1 MNVRA
6 LPNRPNKIFRRKE
19 MKLKTKMAGI
29 MICLAAAGLL
39 FTVTSCNRKKAG
51 GLTVAAVLKTT
62 TSPYWQT
69 VVSGLKDGAKEHNV
83 NLIGPLG
90 PATEDAVE
98 EQINMIQSV
107 ISQKPDV
114 LVLAPSQPPATIK
127 VLEQAKQ
134 AGIKVILVDSPMPDD
149 FTDYETFIGTTNYTA
164 GVDAAKMII
173 DAGIPGGSNVVLLE
187 GAPGNPTM
195 TQRCDGA
202 EKTFKDAGFVIAS
215 RQPAYSDKDRAFTV
229 MQNIL
234 QTTPDVA
241 AVFSAND
248 DQALGAWRAINQ
260 AGKKAVVVGV
270 DGTRDAL
277 NSILRGEL
285 YGSMG
290 QNSYQMGIL
299 AIESAVKLANGE
311 SIDKRIDSGTTPLT
325 GENAQKQIEFLDKIG
340 G

>member
-1 MNVRA
+1 M
-6 LPNRPNKIFRRKE
+6 
-19 MKLKTKMAGI
+19 KTKKAGI
-29 MICLAAAGLL
+29 AICQALVICLLSI
-39 FTVTSCNRKKAG
+39 FISCNRQSGAKEG
-51 GLTVAAVLKTT
+51 RITVAAVLKTT
-62 TSPYWQT
+62 TSPFWQT
-69 VVSGLKDGAKEHNV
+69 IVTGLKDGAEEYNV

-90 PATEDAVE
+90 PPTEDAVE

-114 LVLAPSQPPATIK
+114 LVLAPSQPPAAIK
-127 VLEQAKQ
+127 VLQQAKQ
-134 AGIKVILVDSPMPDD
+134 AGIKIILIDSPMTAD
-149 FTDYETFIGTTNYTA
+149 FTGYETFIGTTNYTA
-164 GVDAAKMII
+164 GVDAARMII
-173 DAGIPGGSNVVLLE
+173 NAGIPAGSNIVLLE

-234 QTTPDVA
+234 QTNPNVA

-260 AGKKAVVVGV
+260 AGKNAVVIGV

-299 AIESAVKLANGE
+299 AIENAVKLMNGE
-311 SIDKRIDSGTTPLT
+311 TISKRIDSGTTQLT
-325 GENAQKQIEFLDKIG
+325 RDNAQEQIEFLDKIG

>member
-1 MNVRA
+1 M
-6 LPNRPNKIFRRKE
+6 KIK
-19 MKLKTKMAGI
+19 KVGI
-29 MICLAAAGLL
+29 AICLAAAGLL
-39 FTVTSCNRKKAG
+39 LMITACNRQQAG
-51 GLTVAAVLKTT
+51 GAKTDGQVTVAAVLKTT

-83 NLIGPLG
+83 RLIGPLG
-90 PATEDAVE
+90 PPTEDAVE

-114 LVLAPSQPPATIK
+114 LVLAPSQPPATVK
-127 VLEQAKQ
+127 VLQQAKQ
-134 AGIKVILVDSPMPDD
+134 AGIKVILIDSPMPEE

-164 GVDAAKMII
+164 GVDAANMIVN
-173 DAGIPGGSNVVLLE
+173 AGIPQGSNIVLLE

-202 EKTFKDAGFVIAS
+202 EKAFKDAGFVIAS

-234 QTTPDVA
+234 QTNPNVA

-248 DQALGAWRAINQ
+248 DQALGAWRAINL
-260 AGKKAVVVGV
+260 AGKQAVVVGV

-277 NSILRGEL
+277 NSILRSEL

-290 QNSYQMGIL
+290 QNSYQMGVL
-299 AIESAVKLANGE
+299 AIENAVKLAKGE
-311 SIDKRIDSGTTPLT
+311 TIDKRIDSGTTQLT
-325 GENAQKQIEFLDKIG
+325 IDNAQTQIEFLDRIG

>member
-1 MNVRA
+1 M
-6 LPNRPNKIFRRKE
+6 
-19 MKLKTKMAGI
+19 KTKKTGMT
-29 MICLAAAGLL
+29 ICLTITVCLLLMAA
-39 FTVTSCNRKKAG
+39 SCNRQSGAETG
-51 GLTVAAVLKTT
+51 QVTVAAVLKTT
-62 TSPYWQT
+62 TSPFWQT
-69 VVSGLKDGAKEHNV
+69 VVSGLKDGAKEYNV
-83 NLIGPLG
+83 HLIGPLG
-90 PATEDAVE
+90 PPTEDAVE

-114 LVLAPSQPPATIK
+114 LVLAPSQPPAAIK
-127 VLEQAKQ
+127 ALQQVKQ
-134 AGIKVILVDSPMPDD
+134 AGIKVIIIDSPMPEE

-173 DAGIPGGSNVVLLE
+173 NAGTLEGSDIVLLE

-202 EKTFKDAGFVIAS
+202 EKTFKEAGFVIAS

-234 QTTPDVA
+234 QTNPNVA

-248 DQALGAWRAINQ
+248 DQALGAWRAINL
-260 AGKKAVVVGV
+260 AGKQAVVVGV

-277 NSILRGEL
+277 NSILRREL

-290 QNSYQMGIL
+290 QNSYQMGVL
-299 AIESAVKLANGE
+299 AIENAVKLMKGE
-311 SIDKRIDSGTTPLT
+311 AVDKRIDSGTTQLT
-325 GENAQKQIEFLDKIG
+325 IDNAQKQIEFLDKIG

>member
-1 MNVRA
+1 MKT
-6 LPNRPNKIFRRKE
+6 NKLVGV
-19 MKLKTKMAGI
+19 MV
-29 MICLAAAGLL
+29 CLL
-39 FTVTSCNRKKAG
+39 FAVSVSGVFAG
-51 GLTVAAVLKTT
+51 GQQGGTTAAKSGQITVAAVLKTT
-62 TSPYWQT
+62 VSPYWQT

-90 PATEDAVE
+90 PPTEDAVE

-114 LVLAPSQPPATIK
+114 LVVSPSQPPATIR
-127 VLEQAKQ
+127 VLQQARD
-134 AGIKVILVDSPMPDD
+134 AGIKVILVDTPMPDG
-149 FTDYETFIGTTNYTA
+149 FNDYATFIGTTNYTA
-164 GVDAAKMII
+164 GVDAANMII
-173 DAGIPGGSNVVLLE
+173 ASGKVPKGGKIVLLE
-187 GAPGNPTM
+187 GAPGNPSM

-202 EKTFKDAGFVIAS
+202 EKTFTDAGYVIAS
-215 RQPAYSDKDRAFTV
+215 RQPAYSDKERAFTV

-248 DQALGAWRAINQ
+248 DQALGAWRALNQ
-260 AGKKAVVVGV
+260 AGKGSVVVIGV

-277 NSILRGEL
+277 NAILAGQL

-290 QNSYQMGIL
+290 QNSYGMGTI
-299 AIESAVKLANGE
+299 AIENAIKLVNGE
-311 SIDKRIDSGTTPLT
+311 TIEKSIDSGTVKLT
-325 GENAQKQIEFLDKIG
+325 KDNAQDQITFLDKIG

>member
-1 MNVRA
+1 MNV
-6 LPNRPNKIFRRKE
+6 K
-19 MKLKTKMAGI
+19 KMNMAVCVVV
-29 MICLAAAGLL
+29 MASLLATA
-39 FTVTSCNRKKAG
+39 VSCNRKKANEG
-51 GLTVAAVLKTT
+51 EVTVAAVLKTT

-69 VVSGLKDGAKEHNV
+69 VVSGLKDGAKESGV
-83 NLIGPLG
+83 KLIGPLG

-114 LVLAPSQPPATIK
+114 LVLAPSQPPATVK
-127 VLEQAKQ
+127 VLQQAKQ

-164 GVDAAKMII
+164 GVDAANMII
-173 DAGIPGGSNVVLLE
+173 KAGIPQGANIVLLE

-202 EKTFKDAGFVIAS
+202 EDTFKAAGFVIAS

-234 QTTPDVA
+234 QTTPNVA
-241 AVFSAND
+241 AIFSAND
-248 DQALGAWRAINQ
+248 DQALGAWRAVNQ
-260 AGKKAVVVGV
+260 AGKQAVVVGV

-277 NSILRGEL
+277 NSIQRNEL

-290 QNSYQMGIL
+290 QNSYQMGVL
-299 AIESAVKLANGE
+299 AIENAVKLMKGE
-311 SIDKRIDSGTTPLT
+311 AIDKRIDSGTTQLT
-325 GENAQKQIEFLDKIG
+325 IDNAGKQIEFLDKIG